1 MDNFYRLNFAE
12 FSLAHKLQNNYPL
25 DDEQIVISKGKEN
38 LPLTSLCKLKKQQW
52 INDDI
57 VNAYVELLK
66 QSGNSFKVMNS
77 YFFHEFQNKYPNI
90 NKITRILYKNKV
102 NVQSSSLIIP
112 CNLGFCHWCFFEVN
126 FSTRSIIIYDS
137 MQQFIDDEE
146 IYNKLSSIFLKLS

>member
-1 MDNFYRLNFAE
+1 MDNFYRLNFPE

-102 NVQSSSLIIP
+102 SAS
-112 CNLGFCHWCFFEVN
+112 
-126 FSTRSIIIYDS
+126 
-137 MQQFIDDEE
+137 
-146 IYNKLSSIFLKLS
+146 